1 MKFTEENRMAI
12 LPEKASKAWDNH
24 HGPIVFITTNPQGT
38 PNAIYATCVSK
49 FDEETLVV
57 ADNYFNKTRD
67 NIKAGNKGSIL
78 YITEQ
83 KEAYQVKGT
92 IEYHTEGKLF
102 DDMKK
107 WNPEKHPGHAAAA
120 LKVEEVYSGGEKL
133 L

>member
-1 MKFTEENRMAI
+1 MASLPNKALAAWENRQ
-12 LPEKASKAWDNH
+12 
-24 HGPIVFITTNPQGT
+24 GPVVLTTVDTEGT

-57 ADNYFNKTRD
+57 ADNYFNKTKK
-67 NIKAGNKGSIL
+67 NIKSGSKGSIL
-78 YITEQ
+78 YITEN
-83 KEAYQVKGT
+83 KEAFQVKGS
-92 IEYHTEGKLF
+92 IQYFTEGPVF

-107 WNPEKHPGHAAAA
+107 WNPEKHPGHAATA

>member
-1 MKFTEENRMAI
+1 MSR
-12 LPEKASKAWDNH
+12 LPENVSKAWDDKK
-24 HGPIVFITTNPQGT
+24 GPIIFSTVDANGV

-57 ADNYFNKTRD
+57 ADNYFDKTQR
-67 NIKAGNKGSIL
+67 NIFAGSKGSIL
-78 YITEQ
+78 FITNED
-83 KEAYQVKGT
+83 KAYQVKGT
-92 IEYHTEGKLF
+92 IEYCKDGDIF

-107 WNPEKHPGHAAAA
+107 WNSEKHPGHAAAA